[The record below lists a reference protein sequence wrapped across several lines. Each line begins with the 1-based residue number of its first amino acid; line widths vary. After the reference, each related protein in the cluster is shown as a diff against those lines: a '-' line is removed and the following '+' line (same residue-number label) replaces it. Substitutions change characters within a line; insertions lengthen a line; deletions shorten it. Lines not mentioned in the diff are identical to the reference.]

1 MAGTC
6 CQQVKVTVGSPSGF
20 LLPSSQG
27 SIWGLQRASRS
38 RRWREVEVQG
48 EKGLKSWLRLL
59 WVW

>member
-1 MAGTC
+1 MVGTC

-38 RRWREVEVQG
+38 RRWREVEV
-48 EKGLKSWLRLL
+48 
-59 WVW
+59 